1 MPMATAIRK
10 EQTRRRWAQVR
21 KQLRAHTVLEW
32 LEEDRRREEDRRG
45 DAWMGE
51 MELLLML
58 ALLLRVL

>member
-21 KQLRAHTVLEW
+21 KQFRAHTVLEW